1 VAAHWWPDLDI
12 QVEIALGSLSAHLG
26 GIGCGKPVMTQV
38 QVSRSESRWA
48 TGALLALG
56 IMLMGLLLSLPFL
69 VRSLLFQ
76 PFNIPAG

>member
-1 VAAHWWPDLDI
+1 
-12 QVEIALGSLSAHLG
+12 
-26 GIGCGKPVMTQV
+26 MTQV

-56 IMLMGLLLSLPFL
+56 IMLMGLLLSRPFL

>member
-1 VAAHWWPDLDI
+1 
-12 QVEIALGSLSAHLG
+12 
-26 GIGCGKPVMTQV
+26 MTQV
-38 QVSRSESRWA
+38 QVAR
-48 TGALLALG
+48 ALLALG